1 MLGVKITPQYIVD
14 KDGHETAAVIP
25 IDQWRRLQRKLE
37 RQQWFE
43 KLKSD
48 IKEGLEEVRAI
59 QEGRATA
66 KDAKDMI
73 RELRSRRIGS
83 V

>member
-25 IDQWRRLQRKLE
+25 IEQWRRLQRKLE

-43 KLKSD
+43 KLKAD
-48 IKEGLEEVRAI
+48 VREGLEEVKAI
-59 QEGRATA
+59 QEGRAEA
-66 KDAKDMI
+66 RSLDDFLN
-73 RELRSRRIGS
+73 ELRRKNH
-83 V
+83 

>member
-1 MLGVKITPQYIVD
+1 MLGVKLTPQYIVD
-14 KDGHETAAVIP
+14 KNGQETAAVIP

-37 RQQWFE
+37 RQQWFD
-43 KLKSD
+43 KLKAD
-48 IKEGLEEVRAI
+48 IAAGLEEVRAV
-59 QEGRATA
+59 QEGRAEA

-73 RELRSRRIGS
+73 RELRSRRNAS